1 VDARQLGVVI
11 KKGVQHPLLEGK
23 RTSHVARQM
32 SAFAPKQPFASLT
45 SLRVISAHVRVAAGP
60 DVADPLNLFQ

>member
-45 SLRVISAHVRVAAGP
+45 LRVISAHVRVAAGP